1 MIAKKPPM
9 SFHMPWFFRQVRIIC
24 LFLIVGACIF
34 PFSANAFDVLLG
46 TGEPG
51 TFSHF
56 TGRVLCRV
64 INSHTSDINCQ
75 TVPTPDG
82 VYNLTNLRGG
92 SLDIGLVDS
101 HMLYDAVNKAGN
113 FKYLDISYGNL
124 RSLMPLY
131 DVPVTLVVR
140 KDAKI
145 TALTELKDKRINV
158 GSPGSSQS
166 LAFGNILKAKSWSKK
181 YFRLVQE
188 LPASHS
194 QDTMAF
200 CHGTI
205 QAMVHIG
212 VHPNPEL
219 QQLFKLCEA
228 DMVAMDD
235 NDIKKMINGHS
246 ALSSMNIAAGTYPAH
261 PGSVTTFGTR
271 MMLISSTDLDEE
283 TVYKIIDALYGGRK
297 YLKSAHPALGTLTVS
312 LSEKPDAGVK
322 LHPGAIKYFAGQE

>member
-1 MIAKKPPM
+1 MIAKNPPM
-9 SFHMPWFFRQVRIIC
+9 YFRRPSFFRRVPIIC
-24 LFLIVGACIF
+24 LFLIVGVCMP

-64 INSHTSDINCQ
+64 INSHASDMNCQ
-75 TVPTPDG
+75 TVPTPDD
-82 VYNLTNLRGG
+82 VYNLTNLQGG

-101 HMLYDAVNKAGN
+101 HMLYDAVNKAEK
-113 FKYLDISYGNL
+113 FEYLDISYVNL

-145 TALTELKDKRINV
+145 TSLAGLKNKRINA
-158 GSPGSSQS
+158 GSPGSSQF
-166 LAFGNILKAKSWSKK
+166 LAVSTILKAKNWSKK
-181 YFRLVQE
+181 DFSLVQE

-200 CHGTI
+200 CHGEI

-212 VHPNPEL
+212 IHPNPEL

-228 DMVAMDD
+228 DMLNMDD
-235 NDIKKMINGHS
+235 DDIQKMITGHHAFS
-246 ALSSMNIAAGTYPAH
+246 KMNITAGIYPTH
-261 PGSVTTFGTR
+261 PGSVTTFGTS
-271 MMLISSTDLDEE
+271 MMLVSSSDLDEE
-283 TVYKIIDALYGGRK
+283 TVYKIIDALYRGRK
-297 YLKSAHPALGTLTVS
+297 YLKSAHPALGALAVS
-312 LSEKPDAGVK
+312 SSDKPDAGVK
-322 LHPGAIKYFAGQE
+322 LHPGAVKYFTEQ